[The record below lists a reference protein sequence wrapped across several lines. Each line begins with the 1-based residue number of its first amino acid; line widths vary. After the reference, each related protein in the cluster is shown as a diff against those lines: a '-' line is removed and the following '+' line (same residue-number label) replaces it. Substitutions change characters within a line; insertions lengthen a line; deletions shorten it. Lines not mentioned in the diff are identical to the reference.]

1 MVKIIKKILITNDDG
16 YKAIGINLLKN
27 ILINYSQEVYT
38 VAPLVNQSGAGRS
51 ITLGTQIKYNKISC
65 VLQFLA

>member
-1 MVKIIKKILITNDDG
+1 MKW
-16 YKAIGINLLKN
+16 N

-51 ITLGTQIKYNKISC
+51 ITLGTEIKYKKISKR
-65 VLQFLA
+65 